1 MLTLTCLSLNWKRNL
16 NLINSNTFTV
26 ALSTLILY
34 TLIWELVGPF
44 SIAIFFQ
51 LVCPSPKLASVAITW
66 SQLNTTFWIVNYM
79 TMLEHNSYI
88 NWKVC
93 LKTKS
98 TLTPKRTSL
107 KNTAAIS
114 IYSLQSKPSLLD
126 QRECSSMNKTNLIN
140 TMVAYTDHSETHSFS
155 PLALLPLLPFSQP
168 YLSLFS
174 ALFQPFVPFLS
185 TFLNVKHP
193 NPSDMQCLFNISARL
208 SLHHRDIPGLARMGH
223 MHAIM
228 CRRVFCV
235 VYESVVS

>member
-1 MLTLTCLSLNWKRNL
+1 
-16 NLINSNTFTV
+16 
-26 ALSTLILY
+26 
-34 TLIWELVGPF
+34 
-44 SIAIFFQ
+44 
-51 LVCPSPKLASVAITW
+51 
-66 SQLNTTFWIVNYM
+66 
-79 TMLEHNSYI
+79 MLEHI
-88 NWKVC
+88 LCKNWKVC
-93 LKTKS
+93 LKINP
-98 TLTPKRTSL
+98 TLTPKRTFAKFCCVVRNHTSL
-107 KNTAAIS
+107 KNIATIS

-126 QRECSSMNKTNLIN
+126 QRECSSMNKINLIN

-174 ALFQPFVPFLS
+174 AFFQPFVPFLS

-193 NPSDMQCLFNISARL
+193 NPSDMQCLSNISARL
-208 SLHHRDIPGLARMGH
+208 SSHHRDIPGLARMGH